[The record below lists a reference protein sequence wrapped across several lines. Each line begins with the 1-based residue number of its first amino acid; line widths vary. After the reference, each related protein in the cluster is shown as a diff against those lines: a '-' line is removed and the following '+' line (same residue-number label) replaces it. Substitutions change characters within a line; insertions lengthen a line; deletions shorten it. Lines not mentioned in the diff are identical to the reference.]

1 MKRDEATN
9 LWNEICFLL
18 SSNIKSGISE
28 KDFEQQVVRVIEK
41 LGWAEFKGEI
51 VQQASI
57 QFGRK
62 ALRPDLVIVDSDN
75 KASVPIE
82 IKRPAEDLSNDH
94 IAGQLK
100 SYMLQ
105 LKAKFGLVIGDGIK
119 LFYDGP
125 EKDNIIDDPL
135 LLKEVAFQP
144 SSEDGIDFV
153 SNFNKTVLLSQ
164 SYKPYIANLIEK
176 VRAKRNINQL
186 KEDLLSSATV
196 ERIVDFLR
204 KEYREFG
211 SDIVDE
217 ALSSITINLCIDSR
231 KISMASPVEPP
242 KGLPASK
249 DRIVEQ
255 VFDIVSKNQAGI
267 EKAKLISISGLKKRQ
282 VTNALY
288 KLSRQGRVSSPE
300 RGVYIPRT
308 VSSKTPTRNIP
319 NIKSSFDPK
328 ELSPALRAVYKA
340 VARKKNGNTIEEI
353 ELKSGYFGKQINN
366 ALYKLSKRG
375 LVEKVKNGHWIAT
388 EHLHSNKKNSGN
400 DTIKAGQDKS
410 STGILETIF
419 SLISNHKNG
428 LDLQSIKE
436 KTGFEARQLSN
447 ALYKLTKRGRVEAI
461 ERGKYIAI

>member
-125 EKDNIIDDPL
+125 EKDSIIDDPL

-144 SSEDGIDFV
+144 SSEDGIDFI
-153 SNFNKTVLLSQ
+153 SNFNKTVFINQ
-164 SYKPYIANLIEK
+164 GYKPYIANLIEK

-186 KEDLLSSATV
+186 KEDLLSSSTV
-196 ERIVDFLR
+196 EKIVEYLR

-217 ALSSITINLCIDSR
+217 ALASITINLCIDSR
-231 KISMASPVEPP
+231 KIFVPPPIEPP
-242 KGLPASK
+242 KPVSK

-255 VFDIVSKNQAGI
+255 VYDLVSKNQAGI
-267 EKAKLISISGLKKRQ
+267 EKASLISISGLKKRQ
-282 VTNALY
+282 ITNALY

-300 RGVYIPRT
+300 RGVYIAKT
-308 VSSKTPTRNIP
+308 VTYKPPTT
-319 NIKSSFDPK
+319 K

-340 VARKKNGNTIEEI
+340 VARKKYGNTIEEI
-353 ELKSGYFGKQINN
+353 ELKSGYVGKQINN

-375 LVEKVKNGHWIAT
+375 LVEKIKNGHWIAT
-388 EHLHSNKKNSGN
+388 EHLQSNRTNSGN
-400 DTIKAGQDKS
+400 NTIKAGQVKARV
-410 STGILETIF
+410 GVLETIF

-428 LDLQSIKE
+428 LDLQSLKE